1 MEKLRKILWYAGME
15 PEEFEGCQ
23 ADVAQDNCKKLR
35 LYLMIA
41 AGFLLFCFCA
51 SCVVRILRPYR
62 VYYGTGFLVI
72 AGLRIAYRLGPEKN
86 HLFLNWLMYATAAVL
101 YVMGIAM
108 SFVMPQW
115 PSVEFVAFLLATPLM
130 FTMPPIQHI
139 ANIAFFEGI
148 FLLLAGKFETG
159 DTLIA
164 DLFAVFVF
172 GLLSCVLSTLMM
184 RSNYEKFVAH
194 QQLKELANYDL
205 LTGVK
210 NRNAFEEERATL
222 KEKVT
227 LSLGCLYVDA
237 NGLHSLNNTQGH
249 EAGDQMLQSVAL
261 TMQELFGR
269 QNCYRIG
276 GDEFVAIVRNGQ
288 EGTVQNSALFL
299 KKMMERKGYAVAV
312 GTATRRVEELD
323 LDELFRLAEKR
334 MYTDKLEYYRL
345 RNLER

>member
-1 MEKLRKILWYAGME
+1 MEKLRNIFWYAGVA
-15 PEEFEGCQ
+15 PEDFERCRP
-23 ADVAQDNCKKLR
+23 DVVRDNHKKLR
-35 LYLMIA
+35 LYLKIA
-41 AGFLLFCFCA
+41 AVFLLLCFCA
-51 SCVVRILRPYR
+51 SCGSRVLQPYR
-62 VYYGTGFLVI
+62 IYYGTGFLVI
-72 AGLRIAYRLGPEKN
+72 EGLRLLNQAIPEKKE
-86 HLFLNWLMYATAAVL
+86 LFLNWLMYAMAAAL

-148 FLLLAGKFETG
+148 FLLLAGRFETG

-164 DLFAVFVF
+164 DVFAVSVF

-210 NRNAFEEERATL
+210 NRNAFEEERTTL

-312 GTATRRVEELD
+312 GTAARRVEELD